1 MATINRLDNVTPA
14 RISTNVSIERQTP
27 NRDFGNRLKAGL
39 EATGSAVGSAASVV
53 GGLIPGGAIVSAA
66 VSSVGSLARGTGATG
81 GGGAVTSAYA
91 ATGVV
96 NLGMGG
102 STGSTGINTTV
113 GGGTTPGVGSVGGGL
128 PTTGGGFPN
137 SLGTTNTGN
146 TMGDMNQQLIQSQA
160 DNAKLMGV
168 QIQMQHEN
176 QVFTSV
182 SNVLKTRHDTV
193 KNSIG
198 NIH

>member
-1 MATINRLDNVTPA
+1 M
-14 RISTNVSIERQTP
+14 
-27 NRDFGNRLKAGL
+27 
-39 EATGSAVGSAASVV
+39 
-53 GGLIPGGAIVSAA
+53 
-66 VSSVGSLARGTGATG
+66 
-81 GGGAVTSAYA
+81 
-91 ATGVV
+91 
-96 NLGMGG
+96 
-102 STGSTGINTTV
+102 
-113 GGGTTPGVGSVGGGL
+113 
-128 PTTGGGFPN
+128 
-137 SLGTTNTGN
+137 
-146 TMGDMNQQLIQSQA
+146 MGDMNQQLIQSQA